1 MSELARQG
9 DRSAAGTRGQTPFP
23 LVHDYHDYAAVTATP
38 WSAVKLGI
46 RVEDEAITAI
56 DFLPAGAVDMAAN
69 DRLAAEAVRQL
80 GNYFRHPHRGFT
92 LPLAL
97 SGTPFQQEVWGA
109 LRRIPAGA
117 TSSYGALAR
126 RLGSSPRAVGGAC
139 RANPI
144 PVIIPCHRVVAAQG
158 LGGFMG
164 ARAGRGLRIKQ
175 YLLAHESSSS

>member
-1 MSELARQG
+1 MSEIARQG
-9 DRSAAGTRGQTPFP
+9 DRSIAAARDRAPVV
-23 LVHDYHDYAAVTATP
+23 LVHDYAAVTATP
-38 WSAVKLGI
+38 WPAVKLGI
-46 RVEDEAITAI
+46 CVEDEAITAI
-56 DFLPAGAVDMAAN
+56 DFLPARAIEMAAD

-80 GNYFRHPHRGFT
+80 GNYFRYPRRRFT
-92 LPLAL
+92 LPLAP
-97 SGTPFQQEVWGA
+97 SGTRFQHEVWDA

-126 RLGSSPRAVGGAC
+126 RLGSSARAVGGAC

-175 YLLAHESSSS
+175 HLLAHESFSS